1 MIKGGVYKERKGHK
15 ERDLN
20 TSIQRQGKKQEE
32 HLERERRVNSNN
44 SYVNV
49 VSSD

>member
-20 TSIQRQGKKQEE
+20 TSIQRQRKKQEE
-32 HLERERRVNSNN
+32 HLVNSKREEGI
-44 SYVNV
+44 VIILM
-49 VSSD
+49 